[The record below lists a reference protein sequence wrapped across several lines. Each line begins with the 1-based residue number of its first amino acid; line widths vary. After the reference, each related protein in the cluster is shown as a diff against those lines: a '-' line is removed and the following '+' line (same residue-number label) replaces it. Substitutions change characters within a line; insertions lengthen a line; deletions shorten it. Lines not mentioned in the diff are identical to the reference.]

1 MGLVLVILL
10 QACDRNIQPQLLLD
24 DLLSDIDL
32 ALTPIDDDQ
41 IWWRQ
46 AIPHDPA
53 VASANDLPHAGIVI
67 WPDNGLDLVLAVV
80 LFAWLPI
87 DKDDHG

>member
-10 QACDRNIQPQLLLD
+10 QTCNGNVQTQLFLD
-24 DLLSDIDL
+24 DLLSDINL
-32 ALTPIDDDQ
+32 ALTPIDNDQ

-46 AIPHDPA
+46 AISHDAA

-67 WPDNGLDLVLAVV
+67 WSDNGLDLVLAIV

-87 DKDDHG
+87 DKDHHG

>member
-10 QACDRNIQPQLLLD
+10 QASDGNVQPQLFLD

-53 VASANDLPHAGIVI
+53 VTSANDLPHAGIVV
-67 WPDNGLDLVLAVV
+67 WPDDSLNLVLAVV
-80 LFAWLPI
+80 LFTWFPI
-87 DKDDHG
+87 DKDHHG

>member
-10 QACDRNIQPQLLLD
+10 QASNGNIQPQLFLD

-32 ALTPIDDDQ
+32 ALSSIDNDQ

-46 AIPHDPA
+46 AIPHNPA

-67 WPDNGLDLVLAVV
+67 WSDNGLDLVLAVV
-80 LFAWLPI
+80 LFAWIPI
-87 DKDDHG
+87 DKDHHG